1 MPEPTRQRNLSA
13 SKQSYLRSKQ
23 LHLQSR
29 CNSPPSSPP
38 SPASPSAP
46 APQLSM
52 FAAKTSAA
60 SAPVVTTTFA
70 SPSASTS
77 AASKPAGRLRSS
89 ASLDAPR
96 MTMAATPTAST
107 SVMRGPPELELAA
120 MIMPASAD
128 ALNRLRHAVTLQHSS
143 TAAGRTQHK
152 WHQLPKLLV
161 IKHSFHSF
169 TRLLARIQKKMYA
182 QYY

>member
-1 MPEPTRQRNLSA
+1 
-13 SKQSYLRSKQ
+13 
-23 LHLQSR
+23 
-29 CNSPPSSPP
+29 
-38 SPASPSAP
+38 
-46 APQLSM
+46 M
-52 FAAKTSAA
+52 FAAETSAA
-60 SAPVVTTTFA
+60 LAPVVTTTFA

-128 ALNRLRHAVTLQHSS
+128 ALNRLRHAVTLVSAAEYFNILKFTAVANRSCSSS
-143 TAAGRTQHK
+143 TAAVRTQHK
-152 WHQLPKLLV
+152 
-161 IKHSFHSF
+161 
-169 TRLLARIQKKMYA
+169 
-182 QYY
+182 